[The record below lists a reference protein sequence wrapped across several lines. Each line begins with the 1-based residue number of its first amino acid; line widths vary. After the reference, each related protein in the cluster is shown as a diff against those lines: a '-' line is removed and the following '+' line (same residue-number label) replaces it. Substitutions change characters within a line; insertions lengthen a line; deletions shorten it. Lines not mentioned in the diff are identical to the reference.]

1 MDAGPAGQTELALSC
16 QKTRRCHLKKHKKDA
31 SRLAAMMLIKINPGR
46 LNNRAKNMG
55 DGQLRRPPTIKN
67 TYPQAIS
74 HSFIG
79 Y

>member
-1 MDAGPAGQTELALSC
+1 
-16 QKTRRCHLKKHKKDA
+16 
-31 SRLAAMMLIKINPGR
+31 MMLIKINPGR